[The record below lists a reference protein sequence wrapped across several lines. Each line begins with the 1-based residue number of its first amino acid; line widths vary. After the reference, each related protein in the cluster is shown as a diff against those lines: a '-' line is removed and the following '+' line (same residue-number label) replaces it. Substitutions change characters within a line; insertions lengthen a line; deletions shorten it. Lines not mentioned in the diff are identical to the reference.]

1 MSSKDFFSHH
11 YSWLN
16 KKGPMLVS
24 TRLAMIAAAV
34 ATKLADL
41 TGGVNEA
48 STATVA
54 QLSTKSW
61 FSIEKA
67 QRILGWAPEVS
78 FEEGMERSKQWAT
91 EQGLLKK

>member
-1 MSSKDFFSHH
+1 MV
-11 YSWLN
+11 
-16 KKGPMLVS
+16 VS
-24 TRLAMIAAAV
+24 TRLALIAASL
-34 ATKLADL
+34 ATKLAYL

-78 FEEGMERSKQWAT
+78 FEEGMARSKQWAT

>member
-1 MSSKDFFSHH
+1 
-11 YSWLN
+11 
-16 KKGPMLVS
+16 
-24 TRLAMIAAAV
+24 MIAATV

-54 QLSTKSW
+54 QLATKSW
-61 FSIEKA
+61 FNIDKA
-67 QRILGWAPEVS
+67 QSILGWAPEVS

-91 EQGLLKK
+91 EQGLLNK

>member
-1 MSSKDFFSHH
+1 
-11 YSWLN
+11 
-16 KKGPMLVS
+16 MLVS